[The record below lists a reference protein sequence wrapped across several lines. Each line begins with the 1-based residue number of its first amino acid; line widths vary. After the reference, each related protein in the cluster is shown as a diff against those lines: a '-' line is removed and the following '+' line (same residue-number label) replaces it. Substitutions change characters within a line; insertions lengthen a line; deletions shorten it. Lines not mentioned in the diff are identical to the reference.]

1 MRKLLISLASVA
13 LAVALAVA
21 PAATAKPTKPKATIV
36 ETVISLS
43 GPSGFDDNHG
53 DFDILR
59 DAAVATGLDARLDGK
74 RQLTVFAPSDQA
86 FLDLTGATNEA
97 DAFDTVASLGLPAVK
112 KVLKYHIAPGKR
124 GAKQV
129 VAAKTVRTQA
139 PAPVEKVPE
148 PPPVIA
154 ETTAV
159 SPITLPVVEPPP
171 APVAQAAVAP
181 EPPPIIPPRF
191 NADYLQNP
199 APAYPPLAR
208 RMHEQGRVLIRV
220 LVSVDGMPE
229 KIELKASSG
238 YPRLDQSALE
248 TIRNWKFVPARQGD
262 QKVTAWV
269 IVPITFTLDA

>member
-1 MRKLLISLASVA
+1 MAAAHPILHPPFRDRLVAERGRGHAPRDPGARYAGIAFTILVHVVVIAALLQAAPVHRA
-13 LAVALAVA
+13 LAKV
-21 PAATAKPTKPKATIV
+21 KPIMV
-36 ETVISLS
+36 SI
-43 GPSGFDDNHG
+43 
-53 DFDILR
+53 I
-59 DAAVATGLDARLDGK
+59 
-74 RQLTVFAPSDQA
+74 
-86 FLDLTGATNEA
+86 
-97 DAFDTVASLGLPAVK
+97 ASQP
-112 KVLKYHIAPGKR
+112 PPPEPPP
-124 GAKQV
+124 KQV

-148 PPPVIA
+148 PPPVVA
-154 ETTAV
+154 VTAAV
-159 SPITLPVVEPPP
+159 SPITLPAVEPPP

-181 EPPPIIPPRF
+181 EPPPIILPRF

-208 RMHEQGRVLIRV
+208 RMHEQGKVLIRV